1 MGGIDISVAR
11 CEEAGEM
18 VLTDQTQ
25 HECKLEHHCPKG
37 TVCPLDGCFAIHS
50 GIVEAHP
57 ECHIKKPRS
66 KSGR

>member
-11 CEEAGEM
+11 CETAGEM

-25 HECKLEHHCPKG
+25 HQCALEHHCPKG
-37 TVCPLDGCFAIHS
+37 TKCPLDGCFAVHS
-50 GIVEAHP
+50 GIAEDHP

-66 KSGR
+66 KSER